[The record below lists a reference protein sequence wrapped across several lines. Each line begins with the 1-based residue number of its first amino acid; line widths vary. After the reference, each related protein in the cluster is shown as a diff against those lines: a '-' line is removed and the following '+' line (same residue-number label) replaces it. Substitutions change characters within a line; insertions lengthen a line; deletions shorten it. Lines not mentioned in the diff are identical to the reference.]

1 MQHQGIW
8 ILSEDL
14 IILQH
19 TSFLDAT
26 SYAHHVFKAFD
37 VSSTGSISFRVS
49 LKIIVP
55 LHQSSMLLQ
64 DMLVTLSTLL
74 HGTLYEKLVWT
85 FRLYDLDC
93 DGHITKTELG
103 NVVVAVYQ
111 LMGIEFTVK
120 VRMVCN

>member
-1 MQHQGIW
+1 MQY
-8 ILSEDL
+8 
-14 IILQH
+14 
-19 TSFLDAT
+19 TCFLDAT

-49 LKIIVP
+49 LKLILP
-55 LHQSSMLLQ
+55 LHLSSALLQ

-74 HGTLYEKLVWT
+74 HGTLHEKLMWT

-93 DGHITKTELG
+93 DGQITKTELG

-111 LMGIEFTVK
+111 LMGIEFTAK
-120 VRMVCN
+120 VGMDCS